1 MKILVADDREDA
13 RYLLETLLKAN
24 GHIVEPAGNG
34 VEALERLKS
43 GGVDLIVSDILMP
56 VMDGFQLC
64 RKVKTDKALRH
75 IPFIIYTATYT
86 GPKDEEFALKIGAD
100 RFIIKPCEPDTF
112 IAAVRDVM
120 EHAKHRDMA
129 STPAPAQE
137 EEIFKLYNE
146 RLVRKLEQKMLQ
158 LEKEVQMRKETE
170 KILRESEE
178 KYRTYF
184 KNALDVIYSIDS
196 DFKLLSISPSI
207 ERVLGYKPEELIGK
221 PFTELNLLA
230 PESLRQAIDDA
241 KALFKGDRLPSKVY
255 EFITKSGENRF
266 VEVSGSP
273 MLRDGKVVAYVS
285 VARDVTERK
294 KSEQALKESNA
305 LFRTAFENAAVGMAL
320 VNRDG
325 IYIEVNAAMA
335 HIIGYTQAELVGKP
349 VASFTHPED
358 LKQRMDFIDDLVAGR
373 IDSGEQERR
382 FIHRNGSVV
391 WVLIWASVQRD
402 SEGRFLYFISMV
414 VDITKRKKAEEEKK
428 QIEAQ
433 FQHSQKMEAIGTLAG
448 GIAHDFNNILSA
460 IIGYSELALMD
471 IPEDTKISRYIQEVQ
486 TAGERAK
493 DLVKQILTFAR
504 QTDSEA
510 KPIQVKHILK
520 EALKLLKAS
529 TPSSIE
535 IREVIE
541 SDAAILADPTQIHQV
556 TMNLFTN
563 ALHAMK
569 EDVGVIT
576 VQLKEVSLDN
586 HFTEL
591 HPSMLPGSYLQLR
604 VEDTGC
610 GIRPDI
616 LKKIFDPYFTTKKAG
631 EGTGLGLSVVKGIVE
646 GCKGTITIKSE
657 VGKGSVFDV
666 YFPIIERKS
675 KTLTSR
681 SEDEKVPAGKESIL
695 LVDDEIPI
703 SRLNEQ
709 ILTALGYRTTMRT
722 SPIEALELFKFDPDR
737 FDLVITDMTMPK
749 MSGDLLAIEM
759 KRIRPDI
766 PVILCT
772 GYSKRMSDERAIEI
786 GINAV
791 LMKPVVKLDL
801 AKTIRKVLDE
811 PMNTFRHGSQIG
823 F

>member
-1 MKILVADDREDA
+1 
-13 RYLLETLLKAN
+13 
-24 GHIVEPAGNG
+24 
-34 VEALERLKS
+34 
-43 GGVDLIVSDILMP
+43 
-56 VMDGFQLC
+56 
-64 RKVKTDKALRH
+64 
-75 IPFIIYTATYT
+75 
-86 GPKDEEFALKIGAD
+86 
-100 RFIIKPCEPDTF
+100 
-112 IAAVRDVM
+112 M
-120 EHAKHRDMA
+120 EHVKHRDMA
-129 STPAPAQE
+129 SASAPPQE
-137 EEIFKLYNE
+137 EEILRLYNE
-146 RLVRKLEQKMLQ
+146 RLVRKLEEKVLQ
-158 LEKEVQMRKETE
+158 LEKEVRMRKEAE
-170 KILRESEE
+170 EILRESEE

-196 DFKLLSISPSI
+196 NFKMLSISPSV

-221 PFTELNLLA
+221 TFTELNLLA

-241 KALFKGDRLPSKVY
+241 TALFKGDRLLSKVY
-255 EFITKSGENRF
+255 EFITKSGESRF

-273 MLRDGKVVAYVS
+273 MLRDGKVVTFVS

-294 KSEQALKESNA
+294 KSEQALKESDA

-320 VNRDG
+320 VNLDG

-335 HIIGYTQAELVGKP
+335 RIIGYTQAELVGRH

-358 LKQRMDFIDDLVAGR
+358 LKQRMEFIDDLVAGR
-373 IDSGEQERR
+373 IASGEQERR
-382 FIHRNGSVV
+382 FVHRNGSVV

-402 SEGRFLYFISMV
+402 SVGRFLYFISMV
-414 VDITKRKKAEEEKK
+414 VDITKRKNAEEEKK
-428 QIEAQ
+428 QLEVQ
-433 FQHSQKMEAIGTLAG
+433 FQHAQKMEAIGTLAG

-471 IPEDTKISRYIQEVQ
+471 IPEDTKISRYIQEVM

-504 QTDSEA
+504 QTNSEA
-510 KPIQVKHILK
+510 KPIQIKHILK
-520 EALKLLKAS
+520 EALKLMKAS
-529 TPSSIE
+529 TPSSVE

-576 VQLKEVSLDN
+576 VQLKEVSLDSR
-586 HFTEL
+586 FTEL

-610 GIRPDI
+610 GIRPDM
-616 LKKIFDPYFTTKKAG
+616 LKKIFDPYFTTKKVG
-631 EGTGLGLSVVKGIVE
+631 EGTGLGLSVVKGIVD
-646 GCKGTITIKSE
+646 GCKGAITVKSE
-657 VGKGSVFDV
+657 MGKGSVFDV
-666 YFPIIERKS
+666 YFPIIEPKS

-681 SEDEKVPAGKESIL
+681 SEDEKVPAGEESIL
-695 LVDDEIPI
+695 LVDDELPI

-709 ILTALGYRTTMRT
+709 ILTALGYRINMRT
-722 SPIEALELFKFDPDR
+722 SPIEALELFRFDPDR

-759 KRIRPDI
+759 KKIRPDI

-811 PMNTFRHGSQIG
+811 PKE
-823 F
+823 